1 MASPLT
7 SRKQTV
13 DLAAGGVRGSRIRRN
28 PPPPAKKEPILDRED
43 RETITVTVGVAAFA
57 CALLAVTLGIGI
69 YAGWSPADY
78 ELFIN
83 MD

>member
-13 DLAAGGVRGSRIRRN
+13 DLAAQGVRVSRIRRN
-28 PPPPAKKEPILDRED
+28 PPPPPKKEPVLDRED
-43 RETITVTVGVAAFA
+43 RETIAVSVGVVVFA
-57 CALLAVTLGIGI
+57 LALLVVVVGIGI

-78 ELFIN
+78 ELYIN